1 LNEDDDDDLDDT
13 DQTDEELKTNHL
25 VLAQFDKV
33 HKLLPC
39 RKLWRRLPQRS
50 PIFTAGNGLRRTW
63 INSHLH
69 DMTISVAGCC
79 CKEQTVD
86 CLVAMTLYVLIVR
99 LWRLVFLGRRVIVYV
114 VSLEECSN
122 MSLLY

>member
-1 LNEDDDDDLDDT
+1 MNEDDDDDLDDT

-39 RKLWRRLPQRS
+39 SKLWRRLPQGS
-50 PIFTAGNGLRRTW
+50 PIFTAGNGSRRTC

-69 DMTISVAGCC
+69 DMTISVAGSC

-86 CLVAMTLYVLIVR
+86 CLVAMTLDVLIVR
-99 LWRLVFLGRRVIVYV
+99 LWRLVFLGRRVIVYM
-114 VSLEECSN
+114 VSLEECSS